1 MIWSF
6 GTADNLFHSCTD
18 TKPLCN
24 SGALRHLAL
33 IGTQTANR
41 VRSTPH
47 GTTDLLPHHIGD
59 KDEGNESGRLYGH
72 YKEESCFFFFLHHP
86 DFSVLTHHTIFI
98 GPKEYTTLNSHER
111 VKENVQE
118 LNTSFSV
125 SKLNGLEMPRGK
137 SEKWGKCESAADL
150 STPIH

>member
-1 MIWSF
+1 MDTTRKSHVFFSF
-6 GTADNLFHSCTD
+6 CITLTFLSLHIILS
-18 TKPLCN
+18 
-24 SGALRHLAL
+24 
-33 IGTQTANR
+33 
-41 VRSTPH
+41 
-47 GTTDLLPHHIGD
+47 LLDH
-59 KDEGNESGRLYGH
+59 
-72 YKEESCFFFFLHHP
+72 
-86 DFSVLTHHTIFI
+86 
-98 GPKEYTTLNSHER
+98 KEYTTLNSHER